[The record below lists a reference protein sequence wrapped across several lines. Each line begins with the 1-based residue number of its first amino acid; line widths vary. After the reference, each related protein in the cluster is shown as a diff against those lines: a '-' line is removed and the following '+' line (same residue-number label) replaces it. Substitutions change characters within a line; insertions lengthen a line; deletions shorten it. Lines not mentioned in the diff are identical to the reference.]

1 MVLGLVK
8 VSVYQGVSAGS
19 TQSTH
24 HTPSL
29 HREARPASPPEQTG
43 SKMRGKG
50 REWDGGGVEG
60 LINS

>member
-1 MVLGLVK
+1 MVLGLIK

-29 HREARPASPPEQTG
+29 HSEPRPDNPLEQTVLLDQRWG
-43 SKMRGKG
+43 GRGACG
-50 REWDGGGVEG
+50 MEVG
-60 LINS
+60 LRV